1 MIKRGYGAASRG
13 LWRRLSLVLRSCRP
27 LESSNGWHNKC
38 SHAPKHIWAQF
49 KGNIRD
55 TGCNI
60 MIKRVFT
67 IFILTLLL
75 LFSSPV
81 YSLDTSS
88 KTLEKYTKKIS
99 NKFTRTYCN
108 TTKFGISYD
117 GALAFAIGET
127 NKEFKNNKLNK
138 LIDYS
143 LLKNSIVNDLENN
156 CQVYDFAI
164 TSLENLKFN

>member
-1 MIKRGYGAASRG
+1 
-13 LWRRLSLVLRSCRP
+13 
-27 LESSNGWHNKC
+27 
-38 SHAPKHIWAQF
+38 
-49 KGNIRD
+49 
-55 TGCNI
+55 

-75 LFSSPV
+75 LFNGPV

-99 NKFTRTYCN
+99 DKFTRTYCN

-156 CQVYDFAI
+156 CQVYDFAL
-164 TSLENLKFN
+164 SNLENLKFNSYDNALLKI

>member
-1 MIKRGYGAASRG
+1 MIKSFFA
-13 LWRRLSLVLRSCRP
+13 
-27 LESSNGWHNKC
+27 
-38 SHAPKHIWAQF
+38 I
-49 KGNIRD
+49 
-55 TGCNI
+55 
-60 MIKRVFT
+60 FT
-67 IFILTLLL
+67 LTLLF

-108 TTKFGISYD
+108 TTKFGISYE

-127 NKEFKNNKLNK
+127 NKEFKNNKLNT

-156 CQVYDFAI
+156 CQVYDFAL
-164 TSLENLKFN
+164 SNLKNLKFN

>member
-1 MIKRGYGAASRG
+1 
-13 LWRRLSLVLRSCRP
+13 
-27 LESSNGWHNKC
+27 
-38 SHAPKHIWAQF
+38 
-49 KGNIRD
+49 
-55 TGCNI
+55 

-88 KTLEKYTKKIS
+88 ITLEKYTKKIS

-108 TTKFGISYD
+108 TSKFGISD
-117 GALAFAIGET
+117 EGALEFAIGET

-138 LIDYS
+138 LIDYT
-143 LLKNSIVNDLENN
+143 LLKNSIVDDLENK

-164 TSLENLKFN
+164 SKLENLKFN

>member
-1 MIKRGYGAASRG
+1 
-13 LWRRLSLVLRSCRP
+13 
-27 LESSNGWHNKC
+27 
-38 SHAPKHIWAQF
+38 
-49 KGNIRD
+49 
-55 TGCNI
+55 

-75 LFSSPV
+75 LYSSPV

-88 KTLEKYTKKIS
+88 KTLEKYTNKIS

-138 LIDYS
+138 FIDYS

-156 CQVYDFAI
+156 CQVYDFSI
-164 TSLENLKFN
+164 GNLESLKFN

>member
-1 MIKRGYGAASRG
+1 M
-13 LWRRLSLVLRSCRP
+13 V
-27 LESSNGWHNKC
+27 
-38 SHAPKHIWAQF
+38 
-49 KGNIRD
+49 
-55 TGCNI
+55 
-60 MIKRVFT
+60 KRVFT
-67 IFILTLLL
+67 IFTLSVLLL
-75 LFSSPV
+75 VSSPV

-88 KTLEKYTKKIS
+88 RTLEKFTKKIS

-108 TTKFGISYD
+108 TSKFGISYE

-127 NKEFKNNKLNK
+127 NKEFKNNKLNR

-164 TSLENLKFN
+164 SNLENLKFN

>member
-1 MIKRGYGAASRG
+1 MIKRFFS
-13 LWRRLSLVLRSCRP
+13 
-27 LESSNGWHNKC
+27 
-38 SHAPKHIWAQF
+38 
-49 KGNIRD
+49 
-55 TGCNI
+55 
-60 MIKRVFT
+60 
-67 IFILTLLL
+67 IFILTLLF

-81 YSLDTSS
+81 YSLDNSS
-88 KTLEKYTKKIS
+88 ITLEKYIKKIS

-108 TTKFGISYD
+108 TSKFGISYE

-156 CQVYDFAI
+156 CQVYDFEI
-164 TSLENLKFN
+164 SNLENLKFK

>member
-1 MIKRGYGAASRG
+1 
-13 LWRRLSLVLRSCRP
+13 
-27 LESSNGWHNKC
+27 
-38 SHAPKHIWAQF
+38 
-49 KGNIRD
+49 
-55 TGCNI
+55 

-67 IFILTLLL
+67 IFILTLHLI
-75 LFSSPV
+75 FISPV
-81 YSLDTSS
+81 YSLDTTP

-108 TTKFGISYD
+108 TSKFGISYE

-127 NKEFKNNKLNK
+127 NKEFKKNKLNK

-143 LLKNSIVNDLENN
+143 LLKNLIVNDLENN

-164 TSLENLKFN
+164 NSLDNLKFN

>member
-1 MIKRGYGAASRG
+1 MIKRFFA
-13 LWRRLSLVLRSCRP
+13 
-27 LESSNGWHNKC
+27 
-38 SHAPKHIWAQF
+38 I
-49 KGNIRD
+49 
-55 TGCNI
+55 
-60 MIKRVFT
+60 FT
-67 IFILTLLL
+67 LTLLF

-108 TTKFGISYD
+108 TTKFGISYE

-127 NKEFKNNKLNK
+127 NKEFKKNKLNK
-138 LIDYS
+138 FIDYS
-143 LLKNSIVNDLENN
+143 SLKNSIVNDLENN

-164 TSLENLKFN
+164 TELENLKFN

>member
-1 MIKRGYGAASRG
+1 
-13 LWRRLSLVLRSCRP
+13 
-27 LESSNGWHNKC
+27 
-38 SHAPKHIWAQF
+38 
-49 KGNIRD
+49 
-55 TGCNI
+55 

-75 LFSSPV
+75 LSSPV
-81 YSLDTSS
+81 YSLETSS

-99 NKFTRTYCN
+99 NKFTRTYWN
-108 TTKFGISYD
+108 TTKFGISYE

-156 CQVYDFAI
+156 CQVYDFDI
-164 TSLENLKFN
+164 SNLENLKFN

>member
-1 MIKRGYGAASRG
+1 MIK
-13 LWRRLSLVLRSCRP
+13 
-27 LESSNGWHNKC
+27 K
-38 SHAPKHIWAQF
+38 
-49 KGNIRD
+49 
-55 TGCNI
+55 
-60 MIKRVFT
+60 VFS

-81 YSLDTSS
+81 HSLDSSS

-108 TTKFGISYD
+108 TTKFGISYE

-127 NKEFKNNKLNK
+127 NKEFKNNKLNT

-164 TSLENLKFN
+164 NSLENLKFN

>member
-1 MIKRGYGAASRG
+1 
-13 LWRRLSLVLRSCRP
+13 
-27 LESSNGWHNKC
+27 
-38 SHAPKHIWAQF
+38 
-49 KGNIRD
+49 
-55 TGCNI
+55 

-88 KTLEKYTKKIS
+88 KTLEKYSKKIS

-108 TTKFGISYD
+108 TTKFGISYE

-156 CQVYDFAI
+156 CQVYDFEI
-164 TSLENLKFN
+164 INLENLKFN

>member
-1 MIKRGYGAASRG
+1 
-13 LWRRLSLVLRSCRP
+13 
-27 LESSNGWHNKC
+27 
-38 SHAPKHIWAQF
+38 
-49 KGNIRD
+49 
-55 TGCNI
+55 

-75 LFSSPV
+75 LFNSPV

-88 KTLEKYTKKIS
+88 ITLEKYTKKIS

-108 TTKFGISYD
+108 TTKFGISYE

-138 LIDYS
+138 LLDYS
-143 LLKNSIVNDLENN
+143 LFKNSIVNDLENN

-164 TSLENLKFN
+164 SNLENLKFN

>member
-1 MIKRGYGAASRG
+1 M
-13 LWRRLSLVLRSCRP
+13 L
-27 LESSNGWHNKC
+27 
-38 SHAPKHIWAQF
+38 
-49 KGNIRD
+49 
-55 TGCNI
+55 
-60 MIKRVFT
+60 KRVFT
-67 IFILTLLL
+67 ICILILLL

-81 YSLDTSS
+81 YSLDNSS
-88 KTLEKYTKKIS
+88 KTIEKYTKKIS

-108 TTKFGISYD
+108 TTKFGISYE

-143 LLKNSIVNDLENN
+143 LLRNSIVNDLENN

-164 TSLENLKFN
+164 SNLENLKFN

>member
-1 MIKRGYGAASRG
+1 
-13 LWRRLSLVLRSCRP
+13 
-27 LESSNGWHNKC
+27 
-38 SHAPKHIWAQF
+38 
-49 KGNIRD
+49 
-55 TGCNI
+55 

-75 LFSSPV
+75 LFNSPV

-88 KTLEKYTKKIS
+88 KTLDKYTKKIS

-108 TTKFGISYD
+108 TTKFGISNE

-143 LLKNSIVNDLENN
+143 LLKNSIVNDLENY
-156 CQVYDFAI
+156 CQVYDFAL
-164 TSLENLKFN
+164 SNLENLKFN

>member
-1 MIKRGYGAASRG
+1 MVKS
-13 LWRRLSLVLRSCRP
+13 
-27 LESSNGWHNKC
+27 
-38 SHAPKHIWAQF
+38 
-49 KGNIRD
+49 
-55 TGCNI
+55 
-60 MIKRVFT
+60 VFT
-67 IFILTLLL
+67 IFILIMLL

-88 KTLEKYTKKIS
+88 KNLEKYTKKIS

-108 TTKFGISYD
+108 TKNFGISYE

-164 TSLENLKFN
+164 SNLENLKFN

>member
-1 MIKRGYGAASRG
+1 
-13 LWRRLSLVLRSCRP
+13 
-27 LESSNGWHNKC
+27 
-38 SHAPKHIWAQF
+38 
-49 KGNIRD
+49 
-55 TGCNI
+55 
-60 MIKRVFT
+60 MIKRVFA
-67 IFILTLLL
+67 IFTLTLLF

-99 NKFTRTYCN
+99 SKFTRTFCN
-108 TTKFGISYD
+108 TTNFGISYE

-156 CQVYDFAI
+156 CQVYDFDI
-164 TSLENLKFN
+164 SNLENLKFN

>member
-1 MIKRGYGAASRG
+1 
-13 LWRRLSLVLRSCRP
+13 
-27 LESSNGWHNKC
+27 
-38 SHAPKHIWAQF
+38 
-49 KGNIRD
+49 
-55 TGCNI
+55 
-60 MIKRVFT
+60 MIKRVFS

-75 LFSSPV
+75 LFSNPV

-88 KTLEKYTKKIS
+88 KTLEKYTKRIS
-99 NKFTRTYCN
+99 NKFTHTYCN
-108 TTKFGISYD
+108 TTKFGISYE

-164 TSLENLKFN
+164 SSLDNLKFN